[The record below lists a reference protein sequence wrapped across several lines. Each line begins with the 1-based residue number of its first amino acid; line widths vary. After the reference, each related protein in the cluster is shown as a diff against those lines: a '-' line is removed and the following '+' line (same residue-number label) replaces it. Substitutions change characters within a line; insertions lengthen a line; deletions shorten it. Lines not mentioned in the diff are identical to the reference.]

1 MIYVITGPTGVGKT
15 NISIKLAKLLN
26 ASIISCDSMQIY
38 KELNIG
44 TAKITEK
51 EKQNIKHYLI
61 DIKSVTEDY
70 SVYDY
75 QKDARKVLDKLIK
88 ENKNVLIV
96 GGTGLYLK
104 ALLYDYK
111 FNNEE
116 IFDYS
121 KYSLEELVEK
131 VKNIDKNIDID
142 FNNRRRVERCLNK
155 LENNIKSTTNKNKN
169 KKLYN
174 FKVIGLIRNR
184 DNLYNNINIRVDKM
198 INNGL
203 IEEAYNLYNKNIRT
217 RAINTAIG
225 YKELYLY
232 FDKKISLEEAI
243 SKIKLSTRRYAKRQL
258 TFLKNQIP
266 DITWYNLDEVSEE
279 EIISKIISM

>member
-155 LENNIKSTTNKNKN
+155 LENNIKFTTNKN

-174 FKVIGLIRNR
+174 FKAIGLIRNR

-258 TFLKNQIP
+258 TFLKNQMP

-279 EIISKIISM
+279 EIISKIIAM

>member
-70 SVYDY
+70 NVYDY

-155 LENNIKSTTNKNKN
+155 LENNIKSTTNKN

>member
-75 QKDARKVLDKLIK
+75 QKEARKVLDKLIK

-155 LENNIKSTTNKNKN
+155 LENNIKSTTNKN

>member
-155 LENNIKSTTNKNKN
+155 LENNIKSTTNKNK
-169 KKLYN
+169 KLYN

>member
-155 LENNIKSTTNKNKN
+155 LENNIKFTTNKN

>member
-44 TAKITEK
+44 TAKIKEK

-155 LENNIKSTTNKNKN
+155 LENNIKSTTNKN

>member
-1 MIYVITGPTGVGKT
+1 MIYVITGPTCVGKT

-155 LENNIKSTTNKNKN
+155 LENNIKSTTNKNK
-169 KKLYN
+169 KLYN

>member
-26 ASIISCDSMQIY
+26 ASIISCDSKQIY

-111 FNNEE
+111 FNNE
-116 IFDYS
+116 
-121 KYSLEELVEK
+121 
-131 VKNIDKNIDID
+131 
-142 FNNRRRVERCLNK
+142 
-155 LENNIKSTTNKNKN
+155 
-169 KKLYN
+169 
-174 FKVIGLIRNR
+174 
-184 DNLYNNINIRVDKM
+184 DNS
-198 INNGL
+198 
-203 IEEAYNLYNKNIRT
+203 
-217 RAINTAIG
+217 
-225 YKELYLY
+225 ELY
-232 FDKKISLEEAI
+232 F
-243 SKIKLSTRRYAKRQL
+243 Q
-258 TFLKNQIP
+258 
-266 DITWYNLDEVSEE
+266 
-279 EIISKIISM
+279 

>member
-70 SVYDY
+70 NVYDY

-155 LENNIKSTTNKNKN
+155 LENNIKSTTNKN

-258 TFLKNQIP
+258 TFLKNQMP

>member
-26 ASIISCDSMQIY
+26 ASVISCDSMQIY

-155 LENNIKSTTNKNKN
+155 LENNIKSTTNKNK
-169 KKLYN
+169 KLYT

-217 RAINTAIG
+217 RAINTVIG

-258 TFLKNQIP
+258 TFLKNQMP